1 MKNSSEQISFSPQN
15 TDNALNISYLSD
27 LERKNGTKTGQSSSH
42 SFGNLYKV
50 LVKLCEEK
58 KMSFHKP
65 TPYINYVPPKLTRG
79 KIWYI
84 SYYVQDPATGKL
96 KRIRVKLN
104 RAKSIKGRL
113 VAARALMGRISE
125 NLALGWNPLLE
136 KLAPKAYKRLFD
148 AFDSFLEVKRRELE
162 GNSVRCYVSFVKA
175 LRAWLEKHGCN
186 SQTYACAFSNEMAID
201 FMAHIESTPHISPRT
216 YNNYLMF
223 CRVLFDWMMER
234 SYISANPFSA
244 IKKKTRKLATK
255 KRRLLSDDE
264 LAKLWA
270 FLEEDN
276 PEYLAL
282 CMLCYCCLMRPKEIA
297 LLKCSDIDL
306 RAQTVLV
313 RDEIAKNDNTSVRTI
328 PTAALKY
335 IERLDLRNP
344 DAYLFGH
351 NDHWD
356 FRAAAKPVPE
366 RKIAT
371 YWNNAIRPACSFPME
386 VQFYSLKDTG
396 ITNMISAGVPVTSVK
411 QQADH
416 SSLAMTSIY
425 CQRSAK
431 ATEFL
436 KAVDIVG
443 EKK

>member
-1 MKNSSEQISFSPQN
+1 MENDSEQISFSPRS
-15 TDNALNISYLSD
+15 TDNALNINNLD
-27 LERKNGTKTGQSSSH
+27 DFERKNGTKTGQPSSH
-42 SFGNLYKV
+42 SFGNLYEV
-50 LVKLCEEK
+50 LSKLCEEK

-84 SYYVQDPATGKL
+84 SYYAQDPATGKL

-104 RAKSIKGRL
+104 RAKSTKERL
-113 VAARALMGRISE
+113 AAAHALMGRISE
-125 NLALGWNPLLE
+125 DLSLGWNPLLE

-148 AFDSFLEVKRRELE
+148 AFDSFLEVKRGELE
-162 GNSVRCYVSFVKA
+162 GNSIRCYMSFVKT
-175 LRAWLEKHGCN
+175 LRTWLEKRGCD
-186 SQTYACAFSNEMAID
+186 SKTYACAFSDEMAVD
-201 FMAHIESTPHISPRT
+201 FMAHIESDPHISPRT

-244 IKKKTRKLATK
+244 IRKKTRKLVTK

-264 LAKLWA
+264 LARLWT
-270 FLEEDN
+270 FLEENN

-282 CMLCYCCLMRPKEIA
+282 CMLCYCCFMRPKEIA
-297 LLKCSDIDL
+297 LLKCSDVDL
-306 RAQTVLV
+306 KAQTVLV
-313 RDEIAKNDNTSVRTI
+313 RGEIAKNDNTSVRTI

-335 IERLDLRNP
+335 LARLDLRNP
-344 DAYLFGH
+344 AAYLFGH
-351 NDHWD
+351 NAHWD
-356 FRAAAKPVPE
+356 FRAATKPVPQ

-371 YWNNAIRPACSFPME
+371 YWDSVIRPACSFPME

-396 ITNMISAGVPVTSVK
+396 ITNMISAGVPVSSVK

-425 CQRSAK
+425 CQRSVK
-431 ATEFL
+431 AAELL
-436 KAVDIVG
+436 KGVDILG